1 MNVSLVPL
9 KLTELMNKL
18 VIVKKD
24 ISITWII
31 VNLVMKTV
39 TVVKVNPTSALVI
52 VKKDG
57 LEMNVMNVLTEL
69 NLTQLPK
76 NVMVVLPM
84 LSSWKKMMV
93 LKNVLLVTIVVP
105 LVKPLPPTVWPVLT
119 VETPLLVNPM
129 MKNVCANL
137 DSMIMEKVV
146 PNVFTLV
153 KLVLVKVSVWP
164 VSTTLTE
171 KMNLLVNVK
180 MDILPKKVKP
190 PVLNVTASVLVVL
203 EPSTIV

>member
-1 MNVSLVPL
+1 MVETVENVNILVPLVKYSMNVSLVPL

-84 LSSWKKMMV
+84 LSS
-93 LKNVLLVTIVVP
+93 
-105 LVKPLPPTVWPVLT
+105 
-119 VETPLLVNPM
+119 
-129 MKNVCANL
+129 
-137 DSMIMEKVV
+137 
-146 PNVFTLV
+146 
-153 KLVLVKVSVWP
+153 
-164 VSTTLTE
+164 
-171 KMNLLVNVK
+171 
-180 MDILPKKVKP
+180 
-190 PVLNVTASVLVVL
+190 
-203 EPSTIV
+203 